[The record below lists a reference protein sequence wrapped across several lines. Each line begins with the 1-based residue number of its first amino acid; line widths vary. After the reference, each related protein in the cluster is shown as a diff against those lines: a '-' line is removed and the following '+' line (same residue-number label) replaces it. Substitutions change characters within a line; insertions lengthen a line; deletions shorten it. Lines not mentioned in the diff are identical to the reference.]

1 MYRTFPYLLLF
12 AATVLLQVFFFDNLS
27 VSIYLSP
34 LIYVAFVALLPL
46 DTPHV
51 GVLLG
56 GLAVGMVMD
65 WAMGTAGINTI
76 ATVFV
81 AFLRPYLLRMIC
93 RRDDT
98 REEGIPS
105 AGQLGKGVFLNYLI
119 VLVLIHHLVF
129 FSLSA
134 LSWTHIL
141 HTLLRLA
148 VSSAVTVAFI
158 WLIARLFTSKVSVR
172 V

>member
-1 MYRTFPYLLLF
+1 MYRTLPYLLLF

-27 VSIYLSP
+27 VCIYLAP
-34 LIYVAFVALLPL
+34 MVYVAFVALLPL

-56 GLAVGMVMD
+56 GLVMGMAMD

-76 ATVFV
+76 ATVLA
-81 AFLRPYLLRMIC
+81 AFLRPYLLQMIC

-98 REEGIPS
+98 REEGVPS

-119 VLVLIHHLVF
+119 ALVLIHHFTF

-134 LSWTHIL
+134 LSWTHLL

-148 VSSAVTVAFI
+148 VSSVVTVGFI
-158 WLIARLFTSKVSVR
+158 WLIARLFTSNASAR

>member
-1 MYRTFPYLLLF
+1 MYRTLPYILLF

-46 DTPHV
+46 DTPAV

-56 GLAVGMVMD
+56 GLAMGTVMD

-76 ATVFV
+76 ATVLV
-81 AFLRPYLLRMIC
+81 AFLRPYLLRMLC

-119 VLVLIHHLVF
+119 VLVLVHHFVF

-141 HTLLRLA
+141 HTALRLV
-148 VSSAVTVAFI
+148 VSSAVTVGFI